1 MEKTIEVKVEDIKR
15 VFDEANDNVRNC
27 ILNLFPQIKEDLQIT
42 DRVKTFEDACREL
55 GKDHP
60 FVLAYQNTNLR
71 DPEVADDNKDVL
83 AYLKLRIITAALNE
97 GWTPQLVEDE
107 RRYYPFFH
115 ICSEEEIICM
125 SEEEKSSVVYLSD
138 CYASALVGVSFA
150 YAFYDSAFVFAS
162 IGSRLAFK
170 TRELAEYAGKQF
182 IDLWT
187 DFCFTKK
194 K

>member
-55 GKDHP
+55 GEDHP

-125 SEEEKSSVVYLSD
+125 SEEEKSRVVYRSSYSV
-138 CYASALVGVSFA
+138 YAYGGVSYA
-150 YAFYDSAFVFAS
+150 YAGSDSAVVTAS
-162 IGSRLAFK
+162 IGSWLAFK
-170 TRELAEYAGKQF
+170 TKELAEYAGKQF
-182 IDLWT
+182 IDLWA
-187 DFCFTKK
+187 DFCLTKK
-194 K
+194 